1 VEVLRLVSVVIPT
14 YNECENIVPLLERV
28 TPLADEVI
36 VVDDNSAD
44 GTGQLARSFGGN
56 VKTIIRPSKM
66 GLSSAILRGVS
77 EARDED
83 IIVMDADF
91 SHPPDV
97 IPQIATSLMDHDIVI
112 ASRDKII
119 GWGAQRHLAS
129 KVATLLAQALFF
141 RGRIDDP
148 MSGFFGAKK
157 SILQKYGDKV
167 SPRGYKALFTIMKH
181 YVHDCGY
188 DRVTSVDYTFINRR
202 CGDSK
207 LSMNEIVDYLRSL
220 INVKVPA
227 PSLKLPRLV
236 FEPSYAMHERVQ
248 PSGYCSFVMRV
259 L

>member
-1 VEVLRLVSVVIPT
+1 
-14 YNECENIVPLLERV
+14 
-28 TPLADEVI
+28 
-36 VVDDNSAD
+36 
-44 GTGQLARSFGGN
+44 
-56 VKTIIRPSKM
+56 
-66 GLSSAILRGVS
+66 
-77 EARDED
+77 
-83 IIVMDADF
+83 
-91 SHPPDV
+91 
-97 IPQIATSLMDHDIVI
+97 MDHDIVI